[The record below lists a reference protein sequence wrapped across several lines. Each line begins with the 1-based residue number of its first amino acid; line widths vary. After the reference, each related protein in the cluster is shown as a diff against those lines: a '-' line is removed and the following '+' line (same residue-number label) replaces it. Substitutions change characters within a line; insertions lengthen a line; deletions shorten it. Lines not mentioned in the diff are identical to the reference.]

1 LALFID
7 FDCSF
12 SFAQSEEDL
21 QTGMYKILERLKTH
35 PDAWPFKDAVEEE
48 YAPRYYTIVRH
59 PMDLQRMEDKLDS
72 GRYLTFDDFKDDF
85 KLIIAN
91 CRKYNG
97 SENG

>member
-1 LALFID
+1 
-7 FDCSF
+7 
-12 SFAQSEEDL
+12 
-21 QTGMYKILERLKTH
+21 MYKILERLKTH

-72 GRYLTFDDFKDDF
+72 GRYLTFDDFKADF
-85 KLIIAN
+85 HLIIAN

-97 SENG
+97 SENGRDLQFNKLLSI